1 MSSNK
6 LKQFTNEKKNYLSG
20 FCGALIGGI
29 ICTIPWILVQ
39 AFSNRIAPVLAL
51 FIGLGSYK
59 TYTFF
64 KGKLGPLT
72 KWIVAL
78 CAVISVFLAQ
88 AGTIITVLI
97 QSNIPVTYTNW
108 GILMQQ
114 PDFIKL
120 LRSNILLGTLMAFLG
135 ILPLL
140 LQPKGNA
147 KGLTSIL
154 LDDVAFRKLH
164 GG

>member
-1 MSSNK
+1 MSYNK
-6 LKQFTNEKKNYLSG
+6 LKQFTNEKKNYLLG
-20 FCGALIGGI
+20 FCGALIGAI

-39 AFSNRIAPVLAL
+39 VFANRIAAVLAL
-51 FIGLGSYK
+51 IIGLGSYK
-59 TYTFF
+59 TYKFF

-72 KWIVAL
+72 KWIVAF
-78 CAVISVFLAQ
+78 CTIISVFLAQ

-108 GILMQQ
+108 KILMQQ
-114 PDFIKL
+114 PGFIKI
-120 LRSNILLGTLMAFLG
+120 LRSNILLGSFIALLG
-135 ILPLL
+135 TLPLF
-140 LQPKGNA
+140 LQLKGNS
-147 KGLTSIL
+147 KNLTSIL